1 MKGKHWIL
9 LISIV
14 LLGVSAMLVIF
25 AFAMVA
31 GDDGSGGGSF
41 FGKEKLAVVEIK
53 GGIFDPKDTLDEL
66 NRVYKNDDL
75 KVLLLRID
83 SPGGAVS
90 PSQEIYQAVLRVKE
104 KKKVIV
110 SMGTVA
116 ASGGYYIASAA
127 DKIVALPGTITGSIG
142 VLMDY
147 TNVEQLLDFLK
158 VHAEVLK
165 SGKMKDVGSP
175 LRSLTPEE
183 REYLQGILDDMHRQF
198 IEAVAKGRNLPVADI
213 EKLAD
218 GRVYTGEQA
227 LKLKLIDELGG
238 QQTAIEAAKKMMG
251 WTEDP
256 ELFYP
261 KKKKPGLVELLSDGQ
276 AESRLM
282 QLIYSLREGRAL
294 YWTKGILL

>member
-9 LISIV
+9 LISIIM
-14 LLGVSAMLVIF
+14 LGVSGMLLFF
-25 AFAMVA
+25 AFAMVS
-31 GDDGSGGGSF
+31 GDDGGGSF
-41 FGKEKLAVVEIK
+41 FSKEKLAVVEIK
-53 GGIFDPKDTLDEL
+53 GGIFDPKDALDEL
-66 NRVYKNDDL
+66 NRVYKDDSF
-75 KVLLLRID
+75 KILLLRID

-127 DKIVALPGTITGSIG
+127 DRIVALPGTITGSIG

-183 REYLQGILDDMHRQF
+183 RSYLQGILDDMHRQF
-198 IEAVAKGRNLPVADI
+198 IEAVAKGRNMPVEEI

-218 GRVYTGEQA
+218 GRVFTGEQA

-238 QQTAIEAAKKMMG
+238 QQTAIDAAKKMMG
-251 WTEDP
+251 WTEEP

-261 KKKKPGLVELLSDGQ
+261 KKKKPGLMELLADGQ

>member
-1 MKGKHWIL
+1 MKGKSFWLFIL
-9 LISIV
+9 SFALVGLSAAMFLFAIALVSEGEGASI
-14 LLGVSAMLVIF
+14 
-25 AFAMVA
+25 
-31 GDDGSGGGSF
+31 
-41 FGKEKLAVVEIK
+41 FGKNSLAVVEIK
-53 GGIFDPKDTLDEL
+53 GGIFDPKETLDEL

-75 KVLLLRID
+75 KALILRID

-116 ASGGYYIASAA
+116 ASGGYYIAAAA

-147 TNVEQLLDFLK
+147 ANIEQLLSFLK
-158 VHAEVLK
+158 VRAEVLK

-175 LRSLTPEE
+175 LRELTPED
-183 REYLQGILDDMHRQF
+183 RAYLQNILEDMHRQF
-198 IEAVAKGRNLPVADI
+198 KEAVAKGRNIPLEEV

-218 GRVYTGEQA
+218 GRVFTGEQA
-227 LKLKLIDELGG
+227 QKLKLVDELGG
-238 QQTAIEAAKKMMG
+238 QQRAVDLAKEMLG
-251 WTEDP
+251 WTEEP

-261 KKKKPGLVELLSDGQ
+261 KKKKPGLFEILADEQV
-276 AESRLM
+276 ESRL
-282 QLIYSLREGRAL
+282 LKWIYFLREGRAL
-294 YWTKGILL
+294 YWTKGIMP

>member
-1 MKGKHWIL
+1 MKGKSFWLFVLSFALVGLSAAMFL
-9 LISIV
+9 LAIALMSEGEGAS
-14 LLGVSAMLVIF
+14 L
-25 AFAMVA
+25 
-31 GDDGSGGGSF
+31 
-41 FGKEKLAVVEIK
+41 FGKNSLAVVEIK
-53 GGIFDPKDTLDEL
+53 GGIFDPKETLDEL

-75 KVLLLRID
+75 KALILRID

-116 ASGGYYIASAA
+116 ASGGYYIAAAA

-147 TNVEQLLDFLK
+147 ANIEQLLSFLK
-158 VHAEVLK
+158 VRAEVLK

-175 LRSLTPEE
+175 LRELTPED
-183 REYLQGILDDMHRQF
+183 RAYLQNILEDMHRQF
-198 IEAVAKGRNLPVADI
+198 KEAVAKGRNIPLEEV

-218 GRVYTGEQA
+218 GRVFTGEQA
-227 LKLKLIDELGG
+227 KGLKLVDELGG
-238 QQTAIEAAKKMMG
+238 QQRAVDLAKEMLG
-251 WTEDP
+251 WEEEP

-261 KKKKPGLVELLSDGQ
+261 KKKKPGLFEILADEQV
-276 AESRLM
+276 ESRL
-282 QLIYSLREGRAL
+282 LKWIYFLREGRAL
-294 YWTKGILL
+294 YWTKGIMP